1 MGMGCY
7 SHPNVIWVCSCL
19 ECEPQA
25 TGILTQFHDCFPVDL
40 TWRFQLEHFPF
51 RWGKTLSWLVVLPS
65 GNLLH
70 SYWKWW
76 FIVDLPIENMVIFHS
91 FLYVYPR
98 VPPFMIWDDP
108 FKWRWP
114 LSRAHH
120 QSPSIPRRLLHRAG
134 RHSWHPE
141 ASKQA
146 MQGGCEILFQLGTG
160 QDDDYPLEIK
170 NG

>member
-114 LSRAHH
+114 LSRLDTTSRLQFQGDCYIELDVTHGILKLR
-120 QSPSIPRRLLHRAG
+120 SRRCKGAAKFC
-134 RHSWHPE
+134 S
-141 ASKQA
+141 
-146 MQGGCEILFQLGTG
+146 
-160 QDDDYPLEIK
+160 
-170 NG
+170 N